1 MEVCIHVNMHA
12 FMQGN
17 YNPHSFAKYCRIT
30 LSRSYYVGSERRA
43 CFCTVGLGC
52 YEAAGTVIKGQR
64 MELKR
69 DVSAPASHSLPLIY
83 SIQAPSSPS
92 SPSANEPKYEKRW
105 LDAVSLPLFMA
116 RISRRKAGTDKLR
129 YGNPP

>member
-1 MEVCIHVNMHA
+1 MLLDRDLRLLW
-12 FMQGN
+12 G
-17 YNPHSFAKYCRIT
+17 
-30 LSRSYYVGSERRA
+30 RRD
-43 CFCTVGLGC
+43 
-52 YEAAGTVIKGQR
+52 QR
-64 MELKR
+64 ALKR
-69 DVSAPASHSLPLIY
+69 DVSAPASDSLPLIY
-83 SIQAPSSPS
+83 SVQAPSSPS